1 MYFKYFLPQAWES
14 LYMYAFPFDLHVH
27 VPYVITLARCKLFAV
42 LLLLS
47 VAKKALTE
55 WPYRGIEP
63 LYHP

>member
-1 MYFKYFLPQAWES
+1 
-14 LYMYAFPFDLHVH
+14 MYAFPFDLHVH

-55 WPYRGIEP
+55 WPYCGIEP